1 MVLHKGSTP
10 DGEQKT
16 HKKEMVKILVAGKRL
31 QSNWEN
37 REQQTYFWNII
48 VLQEK
53 SQSGVRKLPY
63 YRKLTLHE
71 IKVLEINAT

>member
-10 DGEQKT
+10 DGEKKT

-63 YRKLTLHE
+63 
-71 IKVLEINAT
+71 

>member
-10 DGEQKT
+10 DSEKKT